1 LKSKAAKK
9 PPAAVDCS
17 LRFEPVGIESMIRVL
32 DAISWIDNSTQ
43 KTIAQFTAI
52 DPRTVGKV
60 LKNGLTLGIIESFG
74 DGFSLRL
81 PYPPQGA
88 RAEKEAVLKEA
99 LFKMPM
105 VVYLRQFLA
114 LGDSHSIAARKAATM
129 VGVENYD
136 ESALA
141 PLLKWAKELRAL
153 DPEKKIED
161 LVSEAVITKQLRH
174 KDESQKIVA
183 FLSHSSKDKPFI
195 RQLSSDLVK
204 EGIDV
209 WLDERKILVGDS
221 ITEKI
226 GQGLAQSDYFV
237 IALSE
242 TSIGS
247 AWVQKELSG
256 ALIREVEK
264 RQVTVLPI
272 LISECQIPDMLKDK
286 KYADFTESYR
296 EGLGQLLTRLKK
308 QAHE

>member
-1 LKSKAAKK
+1 MLA
-9 PPAAVDCS
+9 
-17 LRFEPVGIESMIRVL
+17 VL
-32 DAISWIDNSTQ
+32 DAISWLDNSTQ
-43 KTIAQFTAI
+43 KTIVQFTAV

-60 LKNGLTLGIIESFG
+60 LKNGVTLGIIDSF
-74 DGFSLRL
+74 DDAFSLSL
-81 PYPPQGA
+81 PYPPKGS

-99 LFKMPM
+99 LFKMPL
-105 VVYLRQFLA
+105 VVHLRQFLSF
-114 LGDSHSIAARKAATM
+114 GDSHSIAARKAATM

-136 ESALA
+136 EAALA

-153 DPEKKIED
+153 DPEIKAED
-161 LVSEAVITKQLRH
+161 LVDEAVMTKQARH
-174 KDESQKIVA
+174 KDEAQKVVA

-209 WLDERKILVGDS
+209 WLDEHKILVGDS

-242 TSIGS
+242 TSVDS
-247 AWVQKELSG
+247 AWVKKELSG

-264 RQVTVLPI
+264 REVTVLPI
-272 LISECQIPDMLKDK
+272 LLGDCDIPDMLKDK
-286 KYADFTESYR
+286 KYADFRQSYK
-296 EGLGQLLTRLKK
+296 EGLRDLVLRMKGEK
-308 QAHE
+308 Q